1 MYKLLL
7 CLRYLRTRYIAL
19 ASVVSVML
27 GVATMIVVNSVMAGF
42 GQEMRTRIHG
52 LLADVVVESR
62 TMDGIPDTEAQL
74 EIVRKAA
81 GQYIAAM
88 TPTVEVP
95 GMIHYSDPQ
104 TDTPFQ
110 LPVQLIGIQPDGKA
124 KVGPLKDYLGNFQ
137 PEIRDGVVTR
147 EALLARDSPV
157 TFNLTPQ
164 AQSYRDVMKQEQLY
178 RLQLETGIDLT
189 SRSADTGAAP
199 IFDEPIADGQD
210 NPAIANADLPF
221 DIDSPLL
228 PETKPA
234 DPGAPAAARVFLG
247 SQIAGYDITDP
258 ETGERRKVNLV
269 QPGDDVIITTV
280 RSSTPPEP
288 SSFPAT
294 VVDTFQSGMS
304 EYDGNLVLMNIEE
317 LQKSRGMI
325 VNGVA
330 AITTI
335 QIRLKNYDHAE
346 EVVTRLRAA
355 FPPGTV
361 SVGTWES
368 KQGLL
373 LSAVEVE
380 TAILNVLLFMIIAVA
395 GFGILAIFFMIVV
408 EKTRDIGIL
417 KALGA
422 SSEGISSIFV
432 TYGLGLGIVGSLAG
446 VTLGLLFVRY
456 INEIEKGLSWVTGRK
471 VFDPEIYY
479 FDGIPTLVSP
489 TMVFWVAS
497 GAVTIAILASVLP
510 ARRASRLH
518 PVRALRYE

>member
-81 GQYIAAM
+81 GDYIAAM

-95 GMIHYSDPQ
+95 GMIHYADPQ
-104 TDTPFQ
+104 TGTPFQ
-110 LPVQLIGIQPDGKA
+110 LPVQLIGIQPGGKA

-137 PEIRDGVVTR
+137 PEIKDGIVVR
-147 EALLARDSPV
+147 EALRSVDDPV
-157 TFNLTPQ
+157 TFNLT
-164 AQSYRDVMKQEQLY
+164 AEAAEYRRMMKQEQLY
-178 RLQLETGIDLT
+178 KLQMETGIDL
-189 SRSADTGAAP
+189 SSGSMSNGEAP
-199 IFDEPIADGQD
+199 IFDDPFPVSSEESGTADGQ
-210 NPAIANADLPF
+210 LPF
-221 DIDSPLL
+221 DIHSPLIA
-228 PETKPA
+228 ESKPA

-247 SQIAGYDITDP
+247 AQIAGYDVTDP
-258 ETGERRKVNLV
+258 VTGERRKVKLV
-269 QPGDDVIITTV
+269 HPGDDVIITTV

-304 EYDGNLVLMNIEE
+304 EYDGNLVLMNLEE

-335 QIRLKNYDHAE
+335 QIRLNDYEDAE

-446 VTLGLLFVRY
+446 VTLGLLFVSY
-456 INEIEKGLSWVTGRK
+456 INEIEKGLSWLTGRK
-471 VFDPEIYY
+471 VFDPDIYY

>member
-7 CLRYLRTRYIAL
+7 CIRYLRTRYIAL
-19 ASVVSVML
+19 ASVISVML

-42 GQEMRTRIHG
+42 GHEMRSRIHG

-62 TMDGIPDTEAQL
+62 TLDGIPDTEAQL
-74 EIVRKAA
+74 EKVRKAA
-81 GQYIAAM
+81 GDYIAAM

-95 GMIHYSDPQ
+95 GMIHYTDPQ
-104 TDTPFQ
+104 TGTPFQ

-124 KVGPLKDYLGNFQ
+124 KVGPLKDYLANFQ
-137 PEIRDGVVTR
+137 PIMKDGVVTR
-147 EALLARDSPV
+147 EALWEPDAPV
-157 TFNLTPQ
+157 TFQLTPE
-164 AQSYRDVMKQEQLY
+164 AQSYRNLMKQEQLH
-178 RLQLETGIDLT
+178 RLQMETGIDLT
-189 SRSADTGAAP
+189 SDSGTSTNAP
-199 IFDEPIADGQD
+199 VFDEPSSDEPEGWD
-210 NPAIANADLPF
+210 TENNELPF
-221 DIDSPLL
+221 DPNAPLVADKA
-228 PETKPA
+228 PV
-234 DPGAPAAARVFLG
+234 DPGTPAAARVFLG
-247 SQIAGYDITDP
+247 AQIAGYDIPDP
-258 ETGERRKVNLV
+258 ETGKRRRVNLV

-325 VNGVA
+325 VNGVP

-335 QIRLKNYDHAE
+335 QIRLKNYEDAE

-355 FPPGTV
+355 FLPGTV

-446 VTLGLLFVRY
+446 VTLGLLFVAY
-456 INEIEKGLSWVTGRK
+456 INEIEKGLSWLTGRK

-479 FDGIPTLVSP
+479 FDGIPTLVST
-489 TMVFWVAS
+489 TMVFWVAF
-497 GAVTIAILASVLP
+497 GAITIAILASLLP

>member
-7 CLRYLRTRYIAL
+7 CVRYLRTRYIAL

-42 GQEMRTRIHG
+42 GHEMRSRIHG

-74 EIVRKAA
+74 EVVRKAA

-95 GMIHYSDPQ
+95 GMIHYSDPA
-104 TDTPFQ
+104 TGTPFQ
-110 LPVQLIGIQPDGKA
+110 LPVQLVGIQPEGKS
-124 KVGPLKDYLGNFQ
+124 KVGPLKDCLGNFQ
-137 PEIRDGVVTR
+137 AEIRDGIVIR
-147 EALLARDSPV
+147 EALLAPDHPV
-157 TFNLTPQ
+157 TFELTPEAQ
-164 AQSYRDVMKQEQLY
+164 AYRDLMKQEQML
-178 RLQLETGIDLT
+178 RLEMTTGIDF
-189 SRSADTGAAP
+189 SANQIADTGAP
-199 IFDEPIADGQD
+199 KFDDEEPDELSFDDGE
-210 NPAIANADLPF
+210 LPF
-221 DIDSPLL
+221 DVSSPLMADS
-228 PETKPA
+228 KPA
-234 DPGAPAAARVFLG
+234 DPGTPAAARVFLG
-247 SQIAGYDITDP
+247 AQIAGYDITDP
-258 ETGERRKVNLV
+258 ETGERRKVKLV
-269 QPGDDVIITTV
+269 HPGDDVTITTV
-280 RSSTPPEP
+280 RSSTPPQP

-325 VNGVA
+325 VNGVP

-335 QIRLKNYDHAE
+335 QIRLKDYEDAE
-346 EVVTRLRAA
+346 EVVTRLRSA

-456 INEIEKGLSWVTGRK
+456 INEIERGLSWVTGRK

-479 FDGIPTLVSP
+479 FDGIPILVSP
-489 TMVFWVAS
+489 MMVLWVAC